1 MRPHEF
7 IGRLAQSQTCMR
19 PRSNDDS
26 SMARIVSPDTVF
38 TGGLFTQPKFLCWS
52 SPGSSAKAVA
62 REELEG
68 VVGVVQL
75 REEDE
80 IVALVLVVDDAR
92 RALFGGVGGEG
103 RLEELMLQEA
113 PFSLLCLL
121 MLSSTRMLLLC
132 STDGLRVVEEMSVAS
147 PQSLR

>member
-1 MRPHEF
+1 M
-7 IGRLAQSQTCMR
+7 
-19 PRSNDDS
+19 
-26 SMARIVSPDTVF
+26 
-38 TGGLFTQPKFLCWS
+38 
-52 SPGSSAKAVA
+52 A

>member
-1 MRPHEF
+1 
-7 IGRLAQSQTCMR
+7 
-19 PRSNDDS
+19 
-26 SMARIVSPDTVF
+26 MAH
-38 TGGLFTQPKFLCWS
+38 
-52 SPGSSAKAVA
+52 
-62 REELEG
+62 EELEG

-113 PFSLLCLL
+113 PSSLFCSC
-121 MLSSTRMLLLC
+121 MLSSTKMLLLC
-132 STDGLRVVEEMSVAS
+132 SADAMRVVRVMSFAS